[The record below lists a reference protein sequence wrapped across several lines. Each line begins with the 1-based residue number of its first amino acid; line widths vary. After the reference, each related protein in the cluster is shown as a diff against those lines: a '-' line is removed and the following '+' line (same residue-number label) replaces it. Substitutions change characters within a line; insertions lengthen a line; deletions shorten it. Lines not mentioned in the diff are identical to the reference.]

1 MKLKKLYKE
10 FFGTIQILLSL
21 FWFFH
26 IVQLYFDYP
35 NPNLLFAFRFPNW
48 ILVIELILSLINFI
62 LGINL
67 VLKKIRFKNELWF
80 FYIFYYNR
88 CCNQFENGIIL
99 DK

>member
-26 IVQLYFDYP
+26 IVQLYFDYQ

-48 ILVIELILSLINFI
+48 ILIIELILSLINFI

-67 VLKKIRFKNELWF
+67 VLKKIRFKMSYGLFILFIIIGVLLEN
-80 FYIFYYNR
+80 FYY
-88 CCNQFENGIIL
+88 L
-99 DK
+99 L